1 MKELIVNQKYDCKKL
16 NAFLLDNFDGL
27 NLNTIYKTLR
37 KKDILINGARVNSN
51 VTLSLNDTVTIYI
64 ADKFLF
70 KSISLD
76 VIYEDDN
83 ILVVNKPIGVEILS
97 DKSKSLTDFAKE
109 YCMRKNHPHR

>member
-37 KKDILINGARVNSN
+37 KKDILVNGSRVNSN
-51 VTLSLNDTVTIYI
+51 VTLSENDTVTIYI
-64 ADKFLF
+64 ADKSLF

-83 ILVVNKPIGVEILS
+83 ILIVNKPIGVEILS
-97 DKSKSLTDFAKE
+97 DKSKSLTSFVKE
-109 YCMRKNHPHR
+109 YYIREKHFY